1 MKNAFYGYSFQKL
14 VTSLMLTKM
23 DVERN
28 IESIEIEALVDHKFD
43 DIRIRSE
50 GSEYFF
56 QIKDFADIKLGEI
69 VVNDDNITI
78 ADKTHKLSTAIN
90 ILFFSRLELVPDCE
104 ILGLPALRFGNI
116 YLMSQSGLEI
126 DQRVEALYKTDHLRK
141 YIIDQFFSECL
152 DNRKLLIDFGDLP
165 ALNIFRTYLIEPTVN
180 VARKVL
186 DLENILLIE
195 GKPGVGKS
203 HLVVSLEKQY
213 RNNIVYRF
221 WVSNQDNDYNER
233 LKYNNFIQDFSK
245 KLFRNLKPYTETQ
258 IIDELAERKKT
269 VIIDGLDHV
278 ENYNPS
284 DLEAFVSF
292 IDILKEQCKVIV
304 LSRPLQ
310 RILPWKKQL
319 LGNWN
324 NGQTKQV
331 LTELY
336 YIQDYETVQK
346 IFLITDGY
354 PILVRYIAEQ
364 FRLEGSVPNFDTFD
378 TIDKYYEQIVD
389 GERGKEALALFLCV
403 RSYLMQSEID
413 LFLDIYGSAFV
424 KEFVRERPYLF
435 ELRLNR
441 ISMFHDSFI
450 TFLRKRNIDYKLL
463 LDKVN
468 AVVSASL
475 IDGSK
480 RFQSRF
486 SYFDLSQPDK
496 QAIIRKYASIEEFK
510 NLMEDVIDF
519 EAVRD
524 FYFQI
529 REILSVQS
537 PEILEVKRYY
547 DLSLIMNM
555 VSRDHI
561 GSLNGFHYTYC
572 KSLLFHGYTTE
583 DVTST
588 RYLFG
593 MFYYLETNDGSL
605 LLNTTSNDNYDTSRF
620 YSDLQNDAREEE
632 LFFEKHQKPLTA
644 AKIRSLL
651 KDSDNMRY
659 REIVAYILEDLFL
672 YPDNRKA
679 FKVWYNGINEFVT
692 GNEWKAISI
701 LEEVTYVLG
710 IEQHSMSYILRNARE
725 YLLAF
730 GASTAQNEFL
740 NLSLKQYIENHS
752 HDTSFTMWV
761 DILGYIR
768 LALHWERKIDLG
780 SISMFWT
787 KYYARNDHSLYS
799 LDTALPVFEKLGYIE
814 MFESVSLINKVQFMS
829 EKGYRGLL
837 ADYMM
842 EHPPEFINSILE
854 DFHID
859 NLNISWFLLEP
870 EYINVLPDRVYNIE
884 LRNQIRY
891 HRTNNKI
898 PYNDVENLLGSN
910 RLDKFREDLAFHR
923 YSISIKDKSPEIKKL
938 KNLKIPYSTFEEKDY
953 SSNSTPELHLEQG
966 ILDHSNK
973 HLINK
978 NKLNPAE
985 VAAFGDGYYAAL
997 SDIEIFNSFSK
1008 EEIKAHIQGILFN
1021 AMTSRLRSIDHFHSL
1036 WPFPG
1041 NVIALLYLNEV
1052 VDDFKEYFRSFITYL
1067 DLSMFDLKNTVSD
1080 PY

>member
-1 MKNAFYGYSFQKL
+1 
-14 VTSLMLTKM
+14 
-23 DVERN
+23 
-28 IESIEIEALVDHKFD
+28 
-43 DIRIRSE
+43 
-50 GSEYFF
+50 
-56 QIKDFADIKLGEI
+56 